1 MRLLLVKM
9 EKLRIS
15 ILLSFCIS
23 LLSLSLSASD
33 TCNIRINEV
42 ALQPDGGGPAQETR
56 EWIELYNPSCT
67 DSVDLT
73 GWYIRTDVMNDINSS
88 MGYFGDDMIV
98 TWATRNPGTS
108 PYDLN
113 PGFLDT
119 NNIVIPP
126 KGFAVII
133 DPTWNDTL
141 DFMIDIPDSAI
152 ILTVATYL
160 NLGSDGNNSS
170 PKPNTLPNP
179 GPGNGL
185 LYNDE
190 DYVLLYD
197 GDPSLSGSKQIDS
210 IGWFDNSPNMPG
222 FSIQRDNDCI
232 TRWHYLAIDSIGGHA
247 LDIDSSLAAPF
258 TIGAQNHPINAP
270 FSSIFNSQDSA
281 CVGDTLDFGFEG
293 SFLCCSSSYLWGFDD
308 PGSGSSN
315 IDTVQNTSHVFNSS
329 GTYAVSL
336 TLSDGCTN
344 VVINKSVAIIAP
356 VVELGND
363 TSLCS
368 PGSLTL
374 DAGNSGASY
383 LWSTGETTQTI
394 NVTSSDT
401 FYVTVNFSFGCQASD
416 TIEVTVINIA
426 ADAGND
432 TTICLG
438 DSHIIGG
445 SPTGPSGA
453 TFSWNNV
460 TSLDNSI
467 VSNPL
472 ATPNETTSYTVS
484 VTNGNCSTE
493 DSITITV
500 LDYNA
505 DAGLDTAMC
514 QGNSVLIGGS
524 PTGPTGA
531 SFTWSPAIGLDN
543 ALTANPV
550 ATPLITT
557 TYIVTVNTNTICGSF
572 FDSVSV
578 SVNPLPVVTAGND
591 ITIFAGSS
599 VELLGS
605 GGPSYMWSPSTGLSC
620 TSCQNPVAS
629 PDLTTTYFLT
639 VIDANG
645 CTSTDTSVVFV
656 EPLVNVVFVPN
667 VFSPNGDGLNDVLDL
682 QGNLFESIYFA
693 IFDRWGEKVFE
704 TTDIDNDWDGT
715 FNGEVLNS
723 ATFAYYL
730 ELVYLDG
737 EEYTENGKIALIR

>member
-1 MRLLLVKM
+1 M
-9 EKLRIS
+9 
-15 ILLSFCIS
+15 
-23 LLSLSLSASD
+23 
-33 TCNIRINEV
+33 
-42 ALQPDGGGPAQETR
+42 
-56 EWIELYNPSCT
+56 
-67 DSVDLT
+67 
-73 GWYIRTDVMNDINSS
+73 
-88 MGYFGDDMIV
+88 
-98 TWATRNPGTS
+98 
-108 PYDLN
+108 
-113 PGFLDT
+113 
-119 NNIVIPP
+119 
-126 KGFAVII
+126 
-133 DPTWNDTL
+133 
-141 DFMIDIPDSAI
+141 
-152 ILTVATYL
+152 
-160 NLGSDGNNSS
+160 
-170 PKPNTLPNP
+170 
-179 GPGNGL
+179 
-185 LYNDE
+185 
-190 DYVLLYD
+190 
-197 GDPSLSGSKQIDS
+197 
-210 IGWFDNSPNMPG
+210 
-222 FSIQRDNDCI
+222 
-232 TRWHYLAIDSIGGHA
+232 
-247 LDIDSSLAAPF
+247 
-258 TIGAQNHPINAP
+258 
-270 FSSIFNSQDSA
+270 
-281 CVGDTLDFGFEG
+281 
-293 SFLCCSSSYLWGFDD
+293 
-308 PGSGSSN
+308 
-315 IDTVQNTSHVFNSS
+315 
-329 GTYAVSL
+329 
-336 TLSDGCTN
+336 
-344 VVINKSVAIIAP
+344 
-356 VVELGND
+356 VELGND

-460 TSLDNSI
+460 TSLDNSNI
-467 VSNPL
+467 ANPL